1 AGRVDEF
8 LLPTPSLFAL
18 AIAASP
24 DGGVWV
30 AEQETDS
37 TILARFAPDGTAT
50 QLTLPGI
57 TSQIFGLVVGPDGN
71 FWFPEHDAGL
81 IGRATPSGVVSQ
93 FQTLS
98 AATDPWMITNGP
110 DGALWFSEYGDDQI
124 GKIVTPFSCAAGPHA
139 LCLDGGRFRV
149 AATWSSITGS

>member
-1 AGRVDEF
+1 
-8 LLPTPSLFAL
+8 
-18 AIAASP
+18 
-24 DGGVWV
+24 
-30 AEQETDS
+30 
-37 TILARFAPDGTAT
+37 
-50 QLTLPGI
+50 
-57 TSQIFGLVVGPDGN
+57 
-71 FWFPEHDAGL
+71 L

-149 AATWSSITGS
+149 AATWSSITGSGPANAVPLTDASGYLWFFDPTNIEVVAKVLDGCAINSNFWVFLAGLTNVAATLTVTDSTTG